1 MTEISAS
8 QVKELRD
15 MTGAPMMD
23 AKRALVETEGDLE
36 KAAQL
41 LREKGLSAAAKRATR
56 QVTEGRVIARIE
68 NTHGAIV
75 AVGSETEPVSKN
87 TSSLGF
93 AEKVIDAVE
102 KEGPDAISELETERA
117 DLVAR
122 IGENIEVVGASRFEA
137 HDNEVLASYVHPP
150 AQKIGVLVRAQ
161 GSSDL
166 ARLVAM
172 HIAFANPRFVTR
184 DEVPEDEI
192 AAERDI
198 LEKLPDLE
206 GKPDDVKAKMIE
218 GRLAKGFFADSVLF
232 VTSPGSTTQTQTVG
246 QALAEHGAEVRDSC
260 ARPSP
265 GGAQV
270 ESEAR
275 RPTRARQPSSASCL
289 PRRRRPGSQGEP
301 WDRPRASR
309 GDRPP

>member
-23 AKRALVETEGDLE
+23 AKRALVETDGDLE

-41 LREKGLSAAAKRATR
+41 LREKGLAAAAKRAGR
-56 QVTEGRVIARIE
+56 EVTEGRVLARIE

-87 TSSLGF
+87 DEFLGF
-93 AEKVIDAVE
+93 AEKVVDAVE
-102 KEGPDAISELETERA
+102 KEGPDAVAELEDERV

-122 IGENIEVVGASRFEA
+122 IGENIVVVGAKRFEA
-137 HDNEVLASYVHPP
+137 QDGEVLASYVHPP

-161 GSSDL
+161 SSPDL

-184 DEVPEDEI
+184 EEVPDDEI
-192 AAERDI
+192 DAERDI

-206 GKPDDVKAKMIE
+206 GKPDDVKAKMID
-218 GRLAKGFFADSVLF
+218 GRLAKGFFADSVL
-232 VTSPGSTTQTQTVG
+232 TDQPWIHNPDQTVG
-246 QALAEHGAEVRDSC
+246 QALAEHGAEVRDFVRY
-260 ARPSP
+260 ALA
-265 GGAQV
+265 G
-270 ESEAR
+270 
-275 RPTRARQPSSASCL
+275 
-289 PRRRRPGSQGEP
+289 
-301 WDRPRASR
+301 
-309 GDRPP
+309 

>member
-41 LREKGLSAAAKRATR
+41 LREKGLAAAAKRAGR

-87 TSSLGF
+87 DEFLGF
-93 AEKVIDAVE
+93 AERVIDAVE
-102 KEGPDAISELETERA
+102 REGPDAIAELETERV

-122 IGENIEVVGASRFEA
+122 IGEHIEVVGASRFEA
-137 HDNEVLASYVHPP
+137 HEDEVLASY
-150 AQKIGVLVRAQ
+150 GVLVRAQ
-161 GSSDL
+161 GSPDL

-184 DEVPEDEI
+184 EEVPEDEI

-218 GRLAKGFFADSVLF
+218 GRLAKGFFADSVL
-232 VTSPGSTTQTQTVG
+232 TDQPWIHNPDQTVG
-246 QALAEHGAEVRDSC
+246 QALAEHGAEVRDFVRY
-260 ARPSP
+260 ALA
-265 GGAQV
+265 G
-270 ESEAR
+270 
-275 RPTRARQPSSASCL
+275 
-289 PRRRRPGSQGEP
+289 
-301 WDRPRASR
+301 
-309 GDRPP
+309 

>member
-1 MTEISAS
+1 MSTTEIPAGL
-8 QVKELRD
+8 VKQLREE
-15 MTGAPMMD
+15 TGAGMMD
-23 AKRALVETEGDLE
+23 CKRALQETGGDVE
-36 KAAQL
+36 AAKRL
-41 LREKGLSAAAKRATR
+41 LRERGMAEAGKRAGRET
-56 QVTEGRVIARIE
+56 TEGIVLSRVDADR
-68 NTHGAIV
+68 GALV

-87 TSSLGF
+87 DEFLGF

-102 KEGPDAISELETERA
+102 KEGPDAISELETERV

-184 DEVPEDEI
+184 DEVPDDEI

-218 GRLAKGFFADSVLF
+218 GRLAKGFFADSVL
-232 VTSPGSTTQTQTVG
+232 TDQPWIHNPDQTVG
-246 QALAEHGAEVRDSC
+246 QALAEHGAEVRDFVRY
-260 ARPSP
+260 ALA
-265 GGAQV
+265 G
-270 ESEAR
+270 
-275 RPTRARQPSSASCL
+275 
-289 PRRRRPGSQGEP
+289 
-301 WDRPRASR
+301 
-309 GDRPP
+309 

>member
-1 MTEISAS
+1 MTQISAS

-41 LREKGLSAAAKRATR
+41 LREKGLSAAAKRAGR

-87 TSSLGF
+87 DEFLGF

-102 KEGPDAISELETERA
+102 KEGPDAIAELETERV

-137 HDNEVLASYVHPP
+137 GGGEVLASYVHPP

-161 GSSDL
+161 GAPDL

-184 DEVPEDEI
+184 EEVPEDEI

-218 GRLAKGFFADSVLF
+218 GRLAKGFFADSVL
-232 VTSPGSTTQTQTVG
+232 TDQPWIHNPDQTVG
-246 QALAEHGAEVRDSC
+246 QALAEHGAEVRDFVRY
-260 ARPSP
+260 ALA
-265 GGAQV
+265 G
-270 ESEAR
+270 
-275 RPTRARQPSSASCL
+275 
-289 PRRRRPGSQGEP
+289 
-301 WDRPRASR
+301 
-309 GDRPP
+309 

>member
-8 QVKELRD
+8 QVKELRG

-23 AKRALVETEGDLE
+23 AKRALVETDGDLE

-41 LREKGLSAAAKRATR
+41 LREKGLAAAAKRAGR

-87 TSSLGF
+87 DEFLGF

-102 KEGPDAISELETERA
+102 KEGPDAISELETERV

-184 DEVPEDEI
+184 DEVPDDEI

-206 GKPDDVKAKMIE
+206 GKPDDVRAKMIE
-218 GRLAKGFFADSVLF
+218 GRLAKGFFADSVL
-232 VTSPGSTTQTQTVG
+232 TDQPWIHNPDQTVG
-246 QALAEHGAEVRDSC
+246 QALAEHGAEVRDFVRY
-260 ARPSP
+260 ALA
-265 GGAQV
+265 G
-270 ESEAR
+270 
-275 RPTRARQPSSASCL
+275 
-289 PRRRRPGSQGEP
+289 
-301 WDRPRASR
+301 
-309 GDRPP
+309 

>member
-1 MTEISAS
+1 MGLVSVVIACYNHGRFLPAAVDSVLAQDYGEI
-8 QVKELRD
+8 ELIVVDDGSTDETPDVAARYPVIRYLRQENQ
-15 MTGAPMMD
+15 GA
-23 AKRALVETEGDLE
+23 
-36 KAAQL
+36 
-41 LREKGLSAAAKRATR
+41 AAAKRAGR
-56 QVTEGRVIARIE
+56 SVTEGRVIARIE

-87 TSSLGF
+87 DEFLGF

-102 KEGPDAISELETERA
+102 KQGPDAIDSLEDERV

-137 HDNEVLASYVHPP
+137 HDDEVLASYVHPP

-161 GSSDL
+161 GSPDL

-184 DEVPEDEI
+184 EEVPEDEI
-192 AAERDI
+192 AVERDI

-218 GRLAKGFFADSVLF
+218 GRLAKGFFADSVL
-232 VTSPGSTTQTQTVG
+232 TDQPWIHNPDQTVG
-246 QALAEHGAEVRDSC
+246 EALAEHGAEVRDFVRY
-260 ARPSP
+260 ALA
-265 GGAQV
+265 G
-270 ESEAR
+270 
-275 RPTRARQPSSASCL
+275 
-289 PRRRRPGSQGEP
+289 
-301 WDRPRASR
+301 
-309 GDRPP
+309 